1 MLHSN
6 EFAKIEV
13 AQKTESGFKK
23 YEGKYQSSKVL
34 ILSND
39 IGSAFP
45 TQDLSVFISNEKN
58 EFELVLSIPFQKQK
72 SFECN
77 RVKDKINV
85 FTTEAKSKQKE
96 LLIELNLPTI
106 IKR

>member
-1 MLHSN
+1 MYSN
-6 EFAKIEV
+6 EFTKIEV

-23 YEGKYQSSKVL
+23 YEGKYQNSKVL

-45 TQDLSVFISNEKN
+45 TEDLRVFVSNEKN
-58 EFELVLSIPFQKQK
+58 EFELVLTIPYQKQK
-72 SFECN
+72 RFECN
-77 RVKDKINV
+77 RVKDKIKV
-85 FTTEAKSKQKE
+85 FTTEANSKQKE